1 MIRFLSAIIL
11 FLSLTFFEV
20 QPILGG
26 NIETYYGPEGDLQE
40 RMISLYETAGKSIYI
55 SCYNITSRPIVKTLI
70 KAKKKGIDVKVITDS
85 GELENKNTRHAVK
98 ALLNAGIPV
107 KINRHEGLM
116 HIKQVVIDD
125 AVNTTGSFNQ
135 TWSANNLND
144 ERLDII
150 SDRTNSRKAKDKFL
164 SMWNDQE
171 RFKDLKENF

>member
-1 MIRFLSAIIL
+1 MFRFLSAIIL
-11 FLSLTFFEV
+11 FLSFALFEI

-26 NIETYYGPEGDLQE
+26 DIETYYGPEEHLQD
-40 RMISLYETAGKSIYI
+40 RMISLYQTAGKSIYI
-55 SCYNITSRPIVKTLI
+55 SCYNITSWPIVKTLI
-70 KAKKKGIDVKVITDS
+70 KAKKNGIDIKLITDS
-85 GELENKNTRHAVK
+85 GELENKNTRNAVK

-125 AVNTTGSFNQ
+125 GVNTTGSFNQ

-150 SDRTNSRKAKDKFL
+150 SDRANSHKAKEKFL
-164 SMWNDQE
+164 SMWNDGE
-171 RFKDLKENF
+171 RFKELKEDF